1 VWWWPRGK
9 WPPGNWQQE
18 SSHVTSADLLLAQS
32 GPANLISFL
41 LFSFSTRRVVLGR
54 LGNLNLTRAGNSKFL
69 PKKTKQETKQETT
82 KGAEMNKYL
91 HTPEMKSC
99 WSPLSPTH
107 VPAKK

>member
-1 VWWWPRGK
+1 LAAGV
-9 WPPGNWQQE
+9 E
-18 SSHVTSADLLLAQS
+18 SRHVCRLVT
-32 GPANLISFL
+32 GPAGPSQFDFFL
-41 LFSFSTRRVVLGR
+41 LFSFFSFSTRRVVLGR

-69 PKKTKQETKQETT
+69 PKKKTKQETKQETT